1 MQKLQSKVSKEQ
13 FERFRKHVCYWQ
25 VILGLLDWG
34 IECILADT
42 EVCAAAESDFQDAMD
57 GTITLA
63 WVCDTAEQ
71 HIATIYLREDMGE
84 YGVRQTEI
92 DKAAFHELCHLL
104 FVPLERMGVR
114 GTPTMDVLIEIHR
127 LIRVLENTFYEN
139 QKKELK

>member
-1 MQKLQSKVSKEQ
+1 MPKLKSKVSQTQ

-25 VILGLLDWG
+25 VILGLLDWSV
-34 IECILADT
+34 ECVLADA
-42 EVCAAAESDFQDAMD
+42 EACAAAESDFQDAMD

-71 HIATIYLREDMGE
+71 HIATIYLREDMGD
-84 YGVRQTEI
+84 YGVRQSEI

-114 GTPTMDVLIEIHR
+114 GTPTLDVLIEIHR